1 MKDDLGFRV
10 FSGVTAIVLALA
22 IGFPVLM
29 MVSVSL
35 QSMTEIYRPAFVF
48 IPERLMFEN
57 YARAMGHG
65 NWGRYIV
72 NSFFVAGVSVVIS
85 LMINSAAG
93 YAFARIPFKG
103 KEPLFVMLLVGMMI
117 PPQVTLL
124 PVFHIVAG
132 FPLAGGNNIFGSGGR
147 GFINSYTGLILPFI
161 AGSFG
166 VFLCRQFFSAFPSSL
181 DDAAMMDG
189 CGRIR
194 AYVYIYLPLSY
205 PIFASLG
212 LLRFTGTWNE
222 FTWPLIVTPFAD
234 RMRTV
239 QLALTQFRNEGE
251 IFWNLLMA
259 ATVVVSLCVYIPF
272 LFFQR
277 YFVGGFMAG
286 SVKE

>member
-1 MKDDLGFRV
+1 MKADLGFKI
-10 FSGVTAIVLALA
+10 FSGIVAIILVLTIA
-22 IGFPVLM
+22 FPVLM
-29 MVSVSL
+29 MISVSL
-35 QSMTEIYRPAFVF
+35 QTMAEIYRPAFVF
-48 IPERLMFEN
+48 IPQRLMFEN
-57 YARAMGHG
+57 YAQAMSHG
-65 NWGRYIV
+65 NWPRYIF
-72 NSFFVAGVSVVIS
+72 NSFFVAAVSVIVS

-103 KEPLFVMLLVGMMI
+103 KEPLFILLLIGMMI

-124 PVFHIVAG
+124 PVFHIIAG
-132 FPLAGGNNIFGSGGR
+132 FPFAGGNNIFGNGGR
-147 GFINSYTGLILPFI
+147 GFINSYPGLILPFI

-166 VFLCRQFFSAFPSSL
+166 VFLCRQFFSAFPTSL

-194 AYVYIYLPLSY
+194 AYIFIYLPLSY

-212 LLRFTGTWNE
+212 VLRFTGTWNE

-259 ATVVVSLCVYIPF
+259 ATVVVSLCVYVPF

-277 YFVGGFMAG
+277 YFVSGFMAG
-286 SVKE
+286 SVKG